1 MNKKSTIIIPS
12 YQNSSYLKLC
22 IQSILKH
29 SYFDHEIIVHLNS
42 PDIESEIFLNKEKI
56 FFTKSNKNIGLCSGV
71 IMRPQKV
78 TQILFYMLMMICIL
92 PKWDVFLFDE
102 INLIHTINFIIINT
116 NIS

>member
-42 PDIESEIFLNKEKI
+42 PDIESETFLNKEKYFSQSPI
-56 FFTKSNKNIGLCSGV
+56 KILAYALLL

-78 TQILFYMLMMICIL
+78 TQILFYMLMMICIFYL
-92 PKWDVFLFDE
+92 SGIFFCLMK
-102 INLIHTINFIIINT
+102 
-116 NIS
+116 